1 MTTVFTI
8 LLVLSFLFFTIISRN
23 PWFPVIL
30 NDNAIAFIIIIIVII
45 IIIIISLQNRR
56 ISGASAIHEHEREE
70 RGEKNPPVVTPF
82 FRVYQP
88 FAWRTVFAD
97 LLLRLR
103 DVRCEEKNKM
113 AASSRE
119 EPLLLL

>member
-1 MTTVFTI
+1 MTTVFII

-23 PWFPVIL
+23 PWFPVIR
-30 NDNAIAFIIIIIVII
+30 NDNAIIIVII
-45 IIIIISLQNRR
+45 IMIIISLQNRR

-70 RGEKNPPVVTPF
+70 RGEKNPPVVTPL
-82 FRVYQP
+82 FRVYPP

-113 AASSRE
+113 AALSRE